1 MSRHLRTEF
10 WNLNGFNSSILG
22 SKLKTSDFLSIISKH
37 DIFAL
42 VETDATYETEV
53 NISKF
58 KHFIECRNQ
67 SGNRSSGGLYIN
79 QKLTYIP
86 SENKDIIWC
95 KLDKTFFN
103 FQKDIYLETVYLTPP
118 NYETNSSEDL
128 IGELEEE
135 MFSFSQKGDIIVQGD
150 YNLRTGDIQE
160 IVFSCV

>member
-22 SKLKTSDFLSIISKH
+22 SKLKTSDFLRIISKH

-103 FQKDIYLETVYLTPP
+103 FQKDIYLGTVYLSPP
-118 NYETNSSEDL
+118 N
-128 IGELEEE
+128 
-135 MFSFSQKGDIIVQGD
+135 
-150 YNLRTGDIQE
+150 
-160 IVFSCV
+160 